1 MSALEPIEYSQEL
14 SVSSP
19 PLQVCCYALAD
30 RTGHSICIASTDK
43 GSFEILRSVEGDSSQ
58 DFPPS
63 GVFQEIV
70 LEDASVG
77 KLPALMGLGSA
88 GKSTWSCSIEAD
100 ATIEAVAF
108 DFACKTRASDWLG
121 STYRIAAGI
130 SCQQVSSQIVNL
142 SIDDQM
148 IVTVRCFGDATLG
161 LDQSSTTLTVNAG
174 VPASD
179 APQSVR
185 SPRRWRYVAGLASSL
200 EFASDRDDRG

>member
-1 MSALEPIEYSQEL
+1 MSALEPVEHRQEL
-14 SVSSP
+14 AVTSP
-19 PLQVCCYALAD
+19 PLQVRCYALPD
-30 RTGHSICIASTDK
+30 RTGHSICVARADK
-43 GSFEILRSVEGDSSQ
+43 SWFEILRSVEGDSSQ

-121 STYRIAAGI
+121 STYRIAEGI
-130 SCQQVSSQIVNL
+130 TCQQISPQIMNL
-142 SIDDQM
+142 SIDDQTV
-148 IVTVRCFGDATLG
+148 VTVRCFGDATLSMH
-161 LDQSSTTLTVNAG
+161 QSAAALTVSAG
-174 VPASD
+174 VPAAD

-185 SPRRWRYVAGLASSL
+185 SPRRWRYVSGLASSL
-200 EFASDRDDRG
+200 EFASDRDGRE